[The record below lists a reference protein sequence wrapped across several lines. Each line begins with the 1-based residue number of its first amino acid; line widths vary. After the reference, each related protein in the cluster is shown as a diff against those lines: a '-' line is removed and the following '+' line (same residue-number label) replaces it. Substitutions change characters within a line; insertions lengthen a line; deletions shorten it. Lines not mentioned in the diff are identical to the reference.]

1 MSSFEITVKNIS
13 MNFDTNQV
21 IKNLSYDFK
30 SGYYVIKGSS
40 GIGKTTLLRIISGLL
55 EPSEGE
61 VIYNNGADTKAR
73 FSFVF
78 QEDRLID
85 ETDAITNIK
94 IVCPNVSYEV
104 IKENLLKIGLGKDAL
119 NIKTSELSGGMKR
132 RVAIV
137 RAILSESDVLLMDE
151 PLSGL
156 DSTTAAGVIKY
167 IKSNINGRLFI
178 TSSHHDLFDSF
189 CTIVN
194 L

>member
-1 MSSFEITVKNIS
+1 MSSFEIRVKNIS
-13 MNFDTNQV
+13 MNFDSIQV

-30 SGYYVIKGSS
+30 SGHYVIKGSS

-85 ETDAITNIK
+85 ELDAITNIK
-94 IVCPNVSYEV
+94 IVCPNVSIEV
-104 IKENLLKIGLGKDAL
+104 IKKNLLKIGLGKDAL
-119 NIKTSELSGGMKR
+119 NIKASELSGGMKR

-156 DSTTAAGVIKY
+156 DSTTATGVIEY